1 MSPFGNLIA
10 RATAGHRPPTR
21 HSRSRSKAV
30 YPTTLRPSTSRSPAT
45 MFAADQLEAVD
56 LGGNEVELTGP
67 KSRSTIRDVDPV
79 DPGGTLP

>member
-1 MSPFGNLIA
+1 M
-10 RATAGHRPPTR
+10 PT
-21 HSRSRSKAV
+21 SA
-30 YPTTLRPSTSRSPAT
+30 
-45 MFAADQLEAVD
+45 LEAVD